1 MILKIK
7 CSHPTIILNPYFEKL
22 YRASKAIV
30 AGNHTYILRQD
41 MYYLPYDTW
50 SPKRQQVTL
59 SNYEDYYFVSDDGE
73 CTPLYILV
81 PCGKCLL
88 CRDKKASEWCFR
100 AICESRYSSST
111 PLFVTL
117 TYNEENLP
125 DDGVD
130 KRAVQLFLKRLRF
143 HLSEQFEDLN
153 LRYFACG
160 EYGSKF
166 GRPHYHL
173 ILWNFPE
180 VHMVRIRY
188 FVEYAWQRQGFI
200 TVYPVKKGGINYVM
214 KYMRKD
220 CPNKLGYKNE
230 PFYLSSRRG
239 GGLGIKYCN
248 DITDWCRRNSDVKTL
263 TVQDP
268 FTGVTM
274 TFGIPR
280 YFKEKIF
287 PTESKL
293 VPKEVRDAYSNC
305 NYFYARLKSECPS
318 IESLL
323 DSDYYKEF
331 KVTME
336 DFATLRSKYCF
347 LPTVQRRE
355 YLDLSVPD
363 EFKHITDRARYFLSR
378 MQASMSVIINYD
390 CETWFIMDLLSITQK
405 HRDYMNSLPQQLYNV
420 EYLEEKL
427 KNKMKLDKE
436 KETF

>member
-1 MILKIK
+1 MELKIK
-7 CSHPTIILNPYFEKL
+7 CLHPHIILNPYFEKI
-22 YRASKAIV
+22 YRTSKAIV

-59 SNYEDYYFVSDDGE
+59 SNYEDYYFVTDDGE
-73 CTPLYILV
+73 CIPLYILV

-100 AICESRYSSST
+100 AICESRYST
-111 PLFVTL
+111 TIPLFVTL
-117 TYNEENLP
+117 TYASENLP
-125 DDGVD
+125 ADGVD
-130 KRAVQLFLKRLRF
+130 KREVQLFLKRLRY
-143 HLSEQFEDLN
+143 HLSEEFGDIN

-188 FVEYAWQRQGFI
+188 FIEYAWQNRGFI

-214 KYMRKD
+214 KYMKKD
-220 CPNKLGYKNE
+220 CPNKLNYKNE
-230 PFYLSSRRG
+230 PFYLSSRG
-239 GGLGIKYCN
+239 NGGLGIEYCRE
-248 DITDWCRRNSDVKTL
+248 ITDWCRKNPDVTTL
-263 TVQDP
+263 TVTDP
-268 FTGVTM
+268 FTNVTM
-274 TFGIPR
+274 TLGIPR
-280 YFKEKIF
+280 YFKDKIF

-293 VPKEVRDAYSNC
+293 VPKEIRDAYSNC
-305 NYFYARLKSECPS
+305 NYFYARLKSECPGV
-318 IESLL
+318 ENLL

-347 LPTVQRRE
+347 LPTIERRE

-363 EFKHITDRARYFLSR
+363 EFKYITDRARYLLSR
-378 MQASMSVIINYD
+378 MQASMSVIISYD
-390 CETWFIMDLLSITQK
+390 CETQFILQLLDNLEKRRNAFSL
-405 HRDYMNSLPQQLYNV
+405 LPQQLYNV
-420 EYLEEKL
+420 EYIEERLKRKL
-427 KNKMKLDKE
+427 KLDRE
-436 KETF
+436 KEVF